1 MKKQLFC
8 GASKREITPGEDIL
22 PYMMGLGKAVFG
34 MIQDKLYV
42 RVIAFSNGEDQ
53 SLLVSFDLDKAGSG
67 IKYIVDEYNLL
78 VAE

>member
-53 SLLVSFDLDKAGSG
+53 SLLV
-67 IKYIVDEYNLL
+67 
-78 VAE
+78 